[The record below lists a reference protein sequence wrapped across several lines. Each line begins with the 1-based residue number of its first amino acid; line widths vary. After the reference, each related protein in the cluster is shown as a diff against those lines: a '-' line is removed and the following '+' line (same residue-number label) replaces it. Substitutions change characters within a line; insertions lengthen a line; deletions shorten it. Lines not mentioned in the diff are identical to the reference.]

1 MERPYAIIA
10 SMSEVPP
17 AAEATS
23 TGDHGLDPRRTRA
36 YLIGGLVVLVI
47 VIAASVL
54 AVWAMLRNPAQT
66 QTIRDVVIVFMAG
79 EALIIGLALVLLIIQ
94 LARLTAL
101 LQNEIRPIL
110 SSTQETLNTVRGTTA
125 FLGNNL
131 VDPVI
136 KANSSLAAVRRAL
149 NLLRPGRGM

>member
-1 MERPYAIIA
+1 
-10 SMSEVPP
+10 MSEGPP
-17 AAEATS
+17 PTRVDDP
-23 TGDHGLDPRRTRA
+23 GDPRANNRRLRTYVA
-36 YLIGGLVVLVI
+36 IGVG
-47 VIAASVL
+47 VL
-54 AVWAMLRNPAQT
+54 AVVVVAAVFAVVAMLRSPQQT
-66 QTIRDVVIVFMAG
+66 ETIRDIVIVFMAG
-79 EALIIGLALVLLIIQ
+79 EGLIIGLALVLLIVQ

-110 SSTQETLNTVRGTTA
+110 TSTQETLDTVRGTTA

-149 NLLRPGRGM
+149 DLLRPGRST

>member
-1 MERPYAIIA
+1 
-10 SMSEVPP
+10 MSEGPP
-17 AAEATS
+17 PTQV
-23 TGDHGLDPRRTRA
+23 DDPGNHQANNRRLRMYVA
-36 YLIGGLVVLVI
+36 IGVG
-47 VIAASVL
+47 VL
-54 AVWAMLRNPAQT
+54 AVVVVGAVFAVVAMLKSPQQT
-66 QTIRDVVIVFMAG
+66 ETIRDIVIVFMAG
-79 EALIIGLALVLLIIQ
+79 EALIIGLALVLLIVQ

-110 SSTQETLNTVRGTTA
+110 TSTQETLDTVRGTTA

-149 NLLRPGRGM
+149 DLLRPGRGT

>member
-1 MERPYAIIA
+1 MTEG
-10 SMSEVPP
+10 PP
-17 AAEATS
+17 AGESALHNAPA
-23 TGDHGLDPRRTRA
+23 LDSRRTRA
-36 YLIGGLVVLVI
+36 YAIGGGVVLAV
-47 VIAASVL
+47 VL
-54 AVWAMLRNPAQT
+54 ALAGVAVWAMLRNPEQT
-66 QTIRDVVIVFMAG
+66 ETIRDVVIVFVAA
-79 EALIIGLALVLLIIQ
+79 EALLIGLALVLLLVQ

-110 SSTQETLNTVRGTTA
+110 LSTQDTLDTVRGTTA

-149 NLLRPGRGM
+149 NLLRPGRGT